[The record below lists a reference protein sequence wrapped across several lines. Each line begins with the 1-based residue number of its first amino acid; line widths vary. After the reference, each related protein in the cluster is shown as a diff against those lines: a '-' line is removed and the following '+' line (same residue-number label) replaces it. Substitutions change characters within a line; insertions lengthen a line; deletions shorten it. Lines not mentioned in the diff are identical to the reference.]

1 MSFKQSIVIK
11 YLLTGFSAILI
22 LLIPV
27 ESLGIILGPY
37 SGNLIDSR
45 TGEPIEGASVLIYWE
60 KAVPAVI
67 ESRSELINSKLVY
80 TDEKGRYFIP
90 KTHANLGLA
99 GLLERTDVVIYK
111 PGYQTHIVRV
121 WHMSNSSTED
131 FPKLDHTVK
140 LDRIPPNFSHKRHY
154 ERIEDSLRGLDHDA
168 YDKST
173 LHREDLLRRA
183 GWEERRGDSED
194 RK

>member
-1 MSFKQSIVIK
+1 MGFKRSIVSKLI
-11 YLLTGFSAILI
+11 LTGFSAILI

-27 ESLGIILGPY
+27 ESFGIILGPY

-60 KAVPAVI
+60 KSVPTGI
-67 ESRSELINSKLVY
+67 QSHSELIKSELVY
-80 TDEKGRYFIP
+80 TDEKGKYFIP
-90 KTHANLGLA
+90 ETHANLGLA

-111 PGYQTHIVRV
+111 PGYQAHIVRI
-121 WHMSNSSTED
+121 WHLSNSPTGD
-131 FPKLDHTVK
+131 FPKQDPTVK